1 MNFKLWLENTK
12 VKFPTLLIDKVK
24 IVYDII
30 TKAPDYES
38 ARQQLA
44 DLGKEI
50 GINSFFN
57 NSESIYKLLS
67 KTNKPFTQQEKIEY
81 IPKFMNVIRL
91 CMQKFKNLTNDGFY
105 YFAPHNVGDTTPTS
119 SKYHIQISPQDIE
132 VKIPELIE
140 FMSKN
145 QNLFYQFKFAKTHH
159 TNFQFFDQAEWDRS
173 DKLVIYIT
181 KYEIENRIL
190 KKYLED
196 NKITFESGSDVNFDK
211 NTKTDS
217 SQQHKYSNT
226 EIWALALLEY
236 LRSKKGYQ
244 AQPHIIDLWNRKN
257 HPELKNLVQQRLQQ
271 IAAYTGKPSE
281 KKIATN
287 PEAEYYLGKINV
299 QIVDTRLILD
309 GTKAKVE
316 IDLNPD
322 QLDQMM
328 PMKSENASI
337 MGDAPPHINW
347 STKTKPVGKIRQYHD
362 FGNVLTILRNNQLL
376 FNNITIGDQKYA
388 FLKIEL
394 TPQQLEELKGNLGL
408 K

>member
-1 MNFKLWLENTK
+1 MNFRLWLENQQ

>member
-1 MNFKLWLENTK
+1 MNFRLWLENTN

-24 IVYDII
+24 MVYDII

-44 DLGKEI
+44 DLGKEN
-50 GINSFFN
+50 GILGLFGNWR
-57 NSESIYKLLS
+57 SIYELLS
-67 KTNKPFTQQEKIEY
+67 KTNKPFTQQQKIEY
-81 IPKFMNVIRL
+81 VPKFMNVIRL
-91 CMQKFKNLTNDGFY
+91 CMQKFKNLTNDDFY
-105 YFAPHNVGDTTPTS
+105 YFAPHNVEDTNHTS

-132 VKIPELIE
+132 VEIPELIG
-140 FMSKN
+140 FMSRN

-159 TNFQFFDQAEWDRS
+159 TNFNLFDITEWDRS

-181 KYEIENRIL
+181 KYEMENRIL
-190 KKYLED
+190 QKYLED

-211 NTKTDS
+211 NTKTNS
-217 SQQHKYSNT
+217 SQQHRYSNT
-226 EIWALALLEY
+226 QIWALALLEY
-236 LRSKKGYQ
+236 LNSKKGYQ
-244 AQPHIIDLWNRKN
+244 EQPHVMDQWNRKN
-257 HPELKNLVQQRLQQ
+257 HPELKNLIQQRLQQ

-287 PEAEYYLGKINV
+287 PEAEYYLGKVNV

-322 QLDQMM
+322 QLDRMM
-328 PMKSENASI
+328 PIKSENASI

-347 STKTKPVGKIRQYHD
+347 STKTKPVGKITQYHD
-362 FGNVLTILRNNQLL
+362 FGNVLTILRKNQLL
-376 FNNITIGDQKYA
+376 FNNITIGDEKYA

-408 K
+408 E